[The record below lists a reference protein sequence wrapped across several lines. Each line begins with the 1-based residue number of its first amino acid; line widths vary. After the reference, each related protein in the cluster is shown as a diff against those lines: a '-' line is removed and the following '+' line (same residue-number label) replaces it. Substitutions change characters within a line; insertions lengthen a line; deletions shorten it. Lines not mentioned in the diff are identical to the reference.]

1 MLFIQTLN
9 FKNILSAGN
18 QFTEI
23 NFTSNKTTLI
33 KGNSGQ
39 GKSLIVTALIFGLY
53 GRSNRG
59 TTKKQLVNT
68 VNKKDCLV
76 EIDFTIDGK
85 QYKVRRGISPN
96 IFEIYINGK
105 LQDELSAVKDQQ
117 KYLEINILKMSYKT
131 FMQVVVLGSNNYVPF
146 MQLSSAER
154 RDLVEELLDIKIF
167 SLMNT
172 ILKDKIKN
180 IERKLQEIE
189 LSKISIEDKI
199 EMQSGFIEKIKTS
212 GLELIEDKQSQITTI
227 SNKINSLNVKHETL
241 FDNFQLEQDK
251 LSTISFS
258 TKKLKKLLGIEGT
271 LIQKKSILEEEVTFF
286 NHNSICPT
294 CKQDLQVEFKE
305 NKIEEIGDEIVSIN
319 SGYVELTNLIREEE
333 NKEKLFTQ
341 INNNIN
347 QLNFDIKT
355 NKNEIKLLDRQ
366 ICYLNGEIEEIQNNI
381 KNQNEDEKLLK
392 NLIQNKN
399 KIEQEYS
406 KCTEALHYFEFSH
419 LLMKDGGVKSKIIKR
434 YLPIIN
440 NQINKYLQMMD
451 LYINFTLDEEFKET
465 INTPLHEG
473 FSYSSFSEGEKQRIN
488 LSAILSWR
496 EVSRLKNSANCN
508 LIFFDETLDSSLDA
522 SGIDDFIK
530 IISYVVTNSNIF
542 VISHREGFDDRFEKV
557 LEVKKINGFSKVFS

>member
-1 MLFIQTLN
+1 
-9 FKNILSAGN
+9 
-18 QFTEI
+18 
-23 NFTSNKTTLI
+23 
-33 KGNSGQ
+33 
-39 GKSLIVTALIFGLY
+39 
-53 GRSNRG
+53 
-59 TTKKQLVNT
+59 VNT

-76 EIDFTIDGK
+76 EVDFSIDGK

-96 IFEIYINGK
+96 IFEIYIEGK

-117 KYLEINILKMSYKT
+117 KYLEVNILKMSYKT

-167 SLMNT
+167 SAMNI

-189 LSKISIEDKI
+189 LSKISICDKI

-212 GLELIEDKQSQITTI
+212 GLELIEDKQSKVNSI
-227 SNKINSLNVKHETL
+227 SDKINSLNTKLETL
-241 FDNFQLEQDK
+241 FDNLQLEQNK
-251 LSTISFS
+251 LSEISFS

-271 LIQKKSILEEEVTFF
+271 ILQKKTILEEEVTFF

-294 CKQDLQVEFKE
+294 CKQDLQVDFKE
-305 NKIEEIGDEIVSIN
+305 NKIKEISNEINTIN
-319 SGYVELTNLIREEE
+319 SGYNELTSIIQEEE
-333 NKEKLFTQ
+333 EKEKLFTKITNNITQ
-341 INNNIN
+341 INV
-347 QLNFDIKT
+347 DIKT

-366 ICYLNGEIEEIQNNI
+366 IFSLNTEINEIQDSI
-381 KNQNEDEKLLK
+381 KNQNEEEKLLE
-392 NLIQNKN
+392 NLIKTKN
-399 KIEQEYS
+399 KIQKEYL

-440 NQINKYLQMMD
+440 NQINNYLQMMD

-488 LSAILSWR
+488 LAAILSWR

-530 IISYVVTNSNIF
+530 IINYVVTNSNIF

-557 LEVKKINGFSKVFS
+557 LEVKKINGFSKVSS

>member
-1 MLFIQTLN
+1 M
-9 FKNILSAGN
+9 
-18 QFTEI
+18 
-23 NFTSNKTTLI
+23 
-33 KGNSGQ
+33 
-39 GKSLIVTALIFGLY
+39 
-53 GRSNRG
+53 
-59 TTKKQLVNT
+59 
-68 VNKKDCLV
+68 
-76 EIDFTIDGK
+76 
-85 QYKVRRGISPN
+85 
-96 IFEIYINGK
+96 
-105 LQDELSAVKDQQ
+105 
-117 KYLEINILKMSYKT
+117 
-131 FMQVVVLGSNNYVPF
+131 
-146 MQLSSAER
+146 
-154 RDLVEELLDIKIF
+154 
-167 SLMNT
+167 
-172 ILKDKIKN
+172 
-180 IERKLQEIE
+180 
-189 LSKISIEDKI
+189 
-199 EMQSGFIEKIKTS
+199 
-212 GLELIEDKQSQITTI
+212 
-227 SNKINSLNVKHETL
+227 
-241 FDNFQLEQDK
+241 
-251 LSTISFS
+251 
-258 TKKLKKLLGIEGT
+258 
-271 LIQKKSILEEEVTFF
+271 
-286 NHNSICPT
+286 
-294 CKQDLQVEFKE
+294 
-305 NKIEEIGDEIVSIN
+305 
-319 SGYVELTNLIREEE
+319 ELTDLIREEE
-333 NKEKLFTQ
+333 DKEKLFTQ

-366 ICYLNGEIEEIQNNI
+366 ILSLTGEIEEIQNNI

-392 NLIQNKN
+392 TLIKNKN
-399 KIEQEYS
+399 KIEQEYL